1 MRLQQLLGLLTL
13 LISLNLSAQKAPD
26 FKITTTD
33 DKEINLY
40 TDFLDQGKAVVIE
53 LFFVDCP
60 SCKTFAPFISS
71 LHKKMV
77 EREIAVEF
85 VSLSVVSYDTDETVE
100 EFKRTYDHDWHFAH
114 AGRGSLE
121 ASAPYTDGT
130 YGTYFGAPT
139 VVVIS
144 PDGTVNYIRRVFGNN
159 DEYIDNI
166 ETAIID
172 AQTAFNE
179 NGPPT
184 AIITGGINTIDG
196 EGLGGVSAKF
206 TGAVDTTIISDAN
219 GFFQTGS
226 LVAAENYT
234 LSLEKNSNPVNGV
247 TTLDIVIISKHILGI
262 DTFSTDY
269 QHIAADVNRS
279 GAVTTFDLVQIRQ
292 LILGI
297 NDSFSNAPSWVFDPA
312 EVNLTSLTELGNL
325 SFTGIKI
332 GDLNGSA
339 DPNGLLETEERGH
352 QETFA
357 LSIIDQAFDAGAPV
371 LLTLNAADLQKI
383 QGYQFSL
390 AFDTDILALDQ
401 TIDENQ
407 LSQLYG
413 GHYNLQLKDRGLLA
427 TSWNTEKEQLNSL
440 LFTLPFRAKKSGTLS
455 EAISINSS
463 FIPMEAFDFKEQL
476 LDVSLTFEPIIEQSL
491 DNEMTLFPNP
501 SKTTEVFVDYK
512 AENTENITIKVINS
526 IGQVMHTQAY
536 EVVQGFQTLKLPV
549 ANLSAGIY
557 KIQIRTDKNRLKT
570 LPLIKH

>member
-1 MRLQQLLGLLTL
+1 MRLQQLLYALILLV
-13 LISLNLSAQKAPD
+13 SLNLSAQKAPD

-40 TDFLDQGKAVVIE
+40 NDFLNQGKAVVIE

-60 SCKTFAPFISS
+60 TCQTFAPFISN

-85 VSLSVVSYDTDETVE
+85 VSLSVVTYDTDETVN
-100 EFKRTYDHDWHFAH
+100 EFKERFDHDWHFAH

-121 ASAPYTDGT
+121 ASEPYTNGT

-139 VVVIS
+139 VVVIA

-184 AIITGGINTIDG
+184 AIITGGINTTDG
-196 EGLGGVSAKF
+196 KGLGGVSAKL

-219 GFFQTGS
+219 GFFETGN
-226 LVAAENYT
+226 LVAAEDYT
-234 LSLEKNSNPVNGV
+234 LSLEKNSDPVNGV

-262 DTFSTDY
+262 DTFTTDY

-312 EVNLTSLTELGNL
+312 EVNLTSLTELGTL

-339 DPNGLLETEERGH
+339 DPNGLLEAEERGNRAP
-352 QETFA
+352 FV
-357 LSIIDQAFDAGAPV
+357 LSIIDQEFESGASIS
-371 LLTLNAADLQKI
+371 LSLHAADLQKI

-390 AFDTDILALDQ
+390 AFDTDILTLNKE
-401 TIDENQ
+401 IDENK

-413 GHYNLQLKDRGLLA
+413 GHYNLQLKEGLLA

-440 LFTLPFRAKKSGTLS
+440 LFTLPFTAKKSGTLS
-455 EAISINSS
+455 EAISINSN
-463 FIPMEAFDFKEQL
+463 FIPVEAFDFKEQL
-476 LDVSLTFEPIIEQSL
+476 LDVNLIFEPKTHQPL
-491 DNEMTLFPNP
+491 DYEVTLFPNP
-501 SKTTEVFVDYK
+501 SKTAEVFVNFK
-512 AENTENITIKVINS
+512 AEKVEKITLNLINLV
-526 IGQVMHTQAY
+526 GQVMYSQTY
-536 EVVQGFQTLKLPV
+536 KVVKGLQTLKLPI
-549 ANLSAGIY
+549 AKLPAGIY
-557 KIQIRTDKNRLKT
+557 SIQIQDEKNGLKT
-570 LPLIKH
+570 LPLIRY